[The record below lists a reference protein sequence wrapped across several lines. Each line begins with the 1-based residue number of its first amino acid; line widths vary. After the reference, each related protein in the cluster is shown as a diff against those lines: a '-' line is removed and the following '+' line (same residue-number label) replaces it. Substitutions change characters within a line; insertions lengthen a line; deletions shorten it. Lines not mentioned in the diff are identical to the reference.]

1 MTTLLDTAASVGKDD
16 FIARHR
22 LWSAEQQEAA
32 QRVRSQ
38 LREHDIRF
46 VRVTMVDPHGKQRGK
61 TLLADA
67 FEGVLR
73 NGVDFSTAA
82 YHFDTADAIVY
93 DAFQAGGG
101 LGISQM
107 SGFPDAVLVPDPTT
121 FRILPWAPKTAWVIG
136 DIYFDDGTPMPFD
149 ARSVLKQSLETLGA
163 AGYQY
168 LAGLE
173 VEFYL
178 TRVVSTSLAPDQ
190 LGGPGQPAI
199 PPVVE
204 AVANGYCYQSDD
216 HQDQI
221 EEILAVLA
229 DNILGVD
236 LPLRTMED
244 EWGPGQCEFTFAPM
258 LGLAGADA
266 MMLFKSTV
274 KQVSRRMGLHAT
286 FMCRPGLP
294 SFFSSGWHLHQSLVG
309 ADGTNAFA
317 TPEGSTEAISPV
329 GRNFVGGILEHA
341 TAASVLTTP
350 TVNGYRR
357 RKPFSLAPDRATWGH
372 DNRAA
377 MVRLQGGPGD
387 PSTHVENRVG
397 EPAANPYLY
406 LASQVVAGLD
416 GLDRGLDPG
425 PFEVE
430 PYSATERPL
439 LPTSLGEALSLL
451 KASTVY
457 REAFGDAFVDWYVGL
472 KESEVNRF
480 LAAEPNWEDDPD
492 TVTTWEH
499 NEYFSQY

>member
-1 MTTLLDTAASVGKDD
+1 MTILLDNAASVGKDD
-16 FIARHR
+16 FIARHD
-22 LWSAEQQEAA
+22 LWTLEQQEAA
-32 QRVRSQ
+32 QRARAQ
-38 LREHDIRF
+38 LAEHDIRF
-46 VRVTMVDPHGKQRGK
+46 VRVNMVDPHGKQRGK
-61 TLLADA
+61 TLLTDA
-67 FEGVLR
+67 FDGVLR

-82 YHFDTADAIVY
+82 YHFDTADTIVY

-107 SGFPDAVLVPDPTT
+107 SGFPDAVLVPDPLT
-121 FRILPWAPKTAWVIG
+121 FRILPWAPNTAWVIG
-136 DIYFDDGTPMPFD
+136 NTYFDDGTPMPFD
-149 ARSVLKQSLETLGA
+149 PRSVLQRSLDALGA
-163 AGYQY
+163 AGYRY

-190 LGGPGQPAI
+190 LGGPGTPAA
-199 PPVVE
+199 PPIVE

-258 LGLAGADA
+258 LGLAAADA
-266 MMLFKSTV
+266 MMLFKATV
-274 KQVSRRMGLHAT
+274 KQVARRLGLHAT

-294 SFFSSGWHLHQSLVG
+294 SFFSSGWHLHQSLLDPAG
-309 ADGTNAFA
+309 ANAFA
-317 TPEGSTEAISPV
+317 TPEGSPELISDV
-329 GRNFVGGILEHA
+329 GRWFVGGLVEHA
-341 TAASVLTTP
+341 TAASVFTTP

-357 RKPFSLAPDRATWGH
+357 RKAFSLAPDRATWGY

-377 MVRLQGGPGD
+377 MCRLQGAAGD

-416 GLDRGLDPG
+416 GLNRRLDPG
-425 PFEVE
+425 PFEIE
-430 PYSATERPL
+430 PYSAVDRPL
-439 LPTSLGEALSLL
+439 LPTSLGDALSLL
-451 KASTVY
+451 KASTLY

-480 LAAEPNWEDDPD
+480 LAAEPNWDDDPD
-492 TVTTWEH
+492 TVTGWEQR
-499 NEYFSQY
+499 EYFAQY